1 MFLAALFL
9 RGLSTMTP
17 RASFS
22 CFERRGGGGGDRKNT
37 SRSIRGGSRGL
48 SRVVAE
54 GMHQILI
61 LLTAKFC
68 PGLLYVSHFISSL
81 CIFIEEEILSA
92 AMSSSIVEILAQEL
106 GGSNPLQTYLP
117 SGSVISPIK
126 LLTMLFA
133 T

>member
-1 MFLAALFL
+1 
-9 RGLSTMTP
+9 MTP

-22 CFERRGGGGGDRKNT
+22 CFERRGGGGGDRKKT
-37 SRSIRGGSRGL
+37 SRSVLGGSRGL

-92 AMSSSIVEILAQEL
+92 TMSSSIVEILAQDL
-106 GGSNPLQTYLP
+106 GSNPLETYLP
-117 SGSVISPIK
+117 SGW
-126 LLTMLFA
+126 
-133 T
+133 